1 MREINEKIS
10 IWAFWVI
17 ITISVLALTG
27 WLADVLSL
35 AGMGD
40 NSVPMAP
47 VTALC
52 FILTSF
58 AALNFLQKRIS
69 LTLSKIIFI
78 FVFVVCLIILID
90 TSTGYPIEFERIIGN
105 SPGLLND
112 FPIGRMSPAT
122 CILFLISVV
131 SLLTIITKNK
141 WHKTVIFLST
151 AALFASFI
159 FDLGYLYDTP
169 LLYGRT
175 IIPPAWNTSL
185 AFTFLFIGILSG
197 FGMNEKPLNLFVG
210 ESVRARLMRSF
221 LPVTVLIIVVAG
233 WIDTIFAKIIND
245 HVLVTALVT
254 ILSLLVISFIILK
267 LSGKI
272 GNDIDYIF
280 AFRKEAEKAVK
291 ESEEKYRSIFENSS
305 VAILLTTTDG
315 SILSVN
321 KSACSLFGMD
331 EAEICRIGRRGII
344 DLLDPRLPMLLEE
357 RIKTGRAK
365 GELTFIKKDGTK
377 FNCEISSVVF
387 NDSEGKE
394 RNSLVIRDLTEQ
406 KKAENEIQELNKELE
421 QKVKERTLELEQK
434 NTDLERMNKLFIGR
448 ELRMIELK
456 NEIKDLED
464 KFRNIIN

>member
-78 FVFVVCLIILID
+78 FIFVVCLIILID

-159 FDLGYLYDTP
+159 FDLGYLYVTP

-267 LSGKI
+267 LSGNI

-280 AFRKEAEKAVK
+280 AFRKEAEKAVR

-421 QKVKERTLELEQK
+421 QKVKKRTLELEQK
-434 NTDLERMNKLFIGR
+434 NTALERMNKLFIGR

>member
-1 MREINEKIS
+1 MELENTDRNYIESLFSSKELGLQMRKINEKIS
-10 IWAFWVI
+10 IWAFRVI
-17 ITISVLALTG
+17 ITISFFAMTG
-27 WLADVLSL
+27 WLADALSL

-58 AALNFLQKRIS
+58 AALNFQQKRIS
-69 LTLSKIIFI
+69 LTLPKIILY

-90 TSTGYPIEFERIIGN
+90 TLTGYPIEFERIIGD
-105 SPGLLND
+105 SPGLLNNI
-112 FPIGRMSPAT
+112 PIGRMSPAT
-122 CILFLISVV
+122 SILFLISVV

-159 FDLGYLYDTP
+159 FDLGYLYGTP

-197 FGMNEKPLNLFVG
+197 FGMNEKPLTLFVG
-210 ESVRARLMRSF
+210 ESVRARLMRNF
-221 LPVTVLIIVVAG
+221 LPITVFIIVIAG
-233 WIDTIFAKIIND
+233 WIDTIFAKLVND

-254 ILSLLVISFIILK
+254 IFSLLVISFIILK

-280 AFRKEAEKAVK
+280 AFRKEAEKAVR

-305 VAILLTTTDG
+305 VAILLTATDG

-331 EAEICRIGRRGII
+331 EAEIYKIGRRGII
-344 DLLDPRLPMLLEE
+344 DLQDPRLPALLE
-357 RIKTGRAK
+357 
-365 GELTFIKKDGTK
+365 GT
-377 FNCEISSVVF
+377 
-387 NDSEGKE
+387 
-394 RNSLVIRDLTEQ
+394 
-406 KKAENEIQELNKELE
+406 
-421 QKVKERTLELEQK
+421 
-434 NTDLERMNKLFIGR
+434 
-448 ELRMIELK
+448 
-456 NEIKDLED
+456 
-464 KFRNIIN
+464 

>member
-1 MREINEKIS
+1 MRGINEKIS
-10 IWAFWVI
+10 IWAFWAI
-17 ITISVLALTG
+17 ITIGILASIG
-27 WLADVLSL
+27 WLADALLL
-35 AGMGD
+35 AGAGD

-47 VTALC
+47 LTALC
-52 FILTSF
+52 FMLISF
-58 AALNFLQKRIS
+58 AAINLLQNRIS
-69 LTLSKIIFI
+69 LSLSKIIFY
-78 FVFVVCLIILID
+78 FVFVLCLIILID
-90 TSTGYPIEFERIIGN
+90 TTTGYPIEFERIIGD
-105 SPGLLND
+105 SPGLLNN

-122 CILFLISVV
+122 CILFLIGVV
-131 SLLTIITKNK
+131 SLLTIISKNK

-159 FDLGYLYDTP
+159 FDLGYLYGTP
-169 LLYGRT
+169 LLYGHT

-197 FGMNEKPLNLFVG
+197 FGMNEKPMNLFVG

-221 LPVTVLIIVVAG
+221 LPVTVFIIIIAG
-233 WIDTIFAKIIND
+233 WVDTIFSKLIND
-245 HVLVTALVT
+245 HVLATALVT
-254 ILSLLVISFIILK
+254 TFSLLVISFIILK

-272 GNDIDYIF
+272 GNDIDCVF
-280 AFRKEAEKAVK
+280 AFRKEAEKAVR

-305 VAILLTTTDG
+305 VAILLTAPDG

-331 EAEICRIGRRGII
+331 EAEICRRGRRGII
-344 DLLDPRLPMLLEE
+344 DLLDPRLPVLLEE
-357 RIKTGRAK
+357 RLKTGRAK

-377 FNCEISSVVF
+377 FNCEMSSVVF
-387 NDSEGKE
+387 SDSEGKE

-406 KKAENEIQELNKELE
+406 QKAENEIQELNKELE

-434 NTDLERMNKLFIGR
+434 NTDLERMNRLFIGR

-456 NEIKDLED
+456 NEINDLEV
-464 KFRNIIN
+464 KIRNTIN

>member
-1 MREINEKIS
+1 MTEINEKIS
-10 IWAFWVI
+10 FLAFWAI
-17 ITISVLALTG
+17 ITISILALTG
-27 WLADVLSL
+27 WLADALLL

-58 AALNFLQKRIS
+58 TAVNFLQKRIS
-69 LTLSKIIFI
+69 LTLSKTILY

-90 TSTGYPIEFERIIGN
+90 ISTGYPIEFERIIGN
-105 SPGLLND
+105 SPGLLNN

-122 CILFLISVV
+122 CILFLISIV

-159 FDLGYLYDTP
+159 FDLGYLYGTP
-169 LLYGRT
+169 LLYGHT

-197 FGMNEKPLNLFVG
+197 FGMNEKPLNLFIG
-210 ESVRARLMRSF
+210 ESVRARLMRNF
-221 LPVTVLIIVVAG
+221 LPLTLLIIVIAG
-233 WIDTIFAKIIND
+233 WIDTIFIHFIND
-245 HVLVTALVT
+245 HVLATSMVT
-254 ILSLLVISFIILK
+254 IFSLLVISFIILK

-272 GNDIDYIF
+272 GNEIDYIF
-280 AFRKEAEKAVK
+280 AFRKEAENAIR
-291 ESEEKYRSIFENSS
+291 ESEEKYRSIFENSG
-305 VAILLTTTDG
+305 VAILLTAPDG

-331 EAEICRIGRRGII
+331 EAEICRIGRKGII
-344 DLLDPRLPMLLEE
+344 DLLDPRLPVLMEE
-357 RIKTGRAK
+357 RLETGSAK

-377 FNCEISSVVF
+377 FDCEVSSVIF

-394 RNSLVIRDLTEQ
+394 RTSLVIRDLTEQ
-406 KKAENEIQELNKELE
+406 KKAEKEIQELNKELE

-434 NTDLERMNKLFIGR
+434 NSDLERMNKLFIGR

-464 KFRNIIN
+464 KFQNAIN

>member
-10 IWAFWVI
+10 IWAFSVI
-17 ITISVLALTG
+17 IALCVLALTG
-27 WLADVLSL
+27 WLAGSLAL

-40 NSVPMAP
+40 NSIPMAP

-58 AALNFLQKRIS
+58 AAINFLQKRIS
-69 LTLSKIIFI
+69 LTLSKMISYI
-78 FVFVVCLIILID
+78 VFVVCLIILID

-105 SPGLLND
+105 SPGLLNN

-122 CILFLISVV
+122 SILFLIGIV
-131 SLLTIITKNK
+131 SFLTIISKNS
-141 WHKTVIFLST
+141 WHKPVIFLST

-159 FDLGYLYDTP
+159 FDLGYLYGTQ
-169 LLYGRT
+169 LLYGRA

-197 FGMNEKPLNLFVG
+197 FGMNEKPLILFVG
-210 ESVRARLMRSF
+210 ESVRARLMRNF
-221 LPVTVLIIVVAG
+221 LPLTIFIIVIAG
-233 WIDTIFAKIIND
+233 WINTIFMHFIND
-245 HVLVTALVT
+245 HVLATSLVT
-254 ILSLLVISFIILK
+254 IFSLSAISFIILK

-280 AFRKEAEKAVK
+280 AFREEAEKAIR
-291 ESEEKYRSIFENSS
+291 ESEEKYRSIFENSG
-305 VAILLTTTDG
+305 VAILLTAPDG

-321 KSACSLFGMD
+321 NSACSLFGMN
-331 EAEICRIGRRGII
+331 EAEICRIGRKGII
-344 DLLDPRLPMLLEE
+344 DLSDPRLPNLLEE

-365 GELTFIKKDGTK
+365 GVISFIKKDGTK
-377 FNCEISSVVF
+377 FDCEVSSVVF
-387 NDSEGKE
+387 NDSEGNE
-394 RNSLVIRDLTEQ
+394 RTSLFIRDLAEQ
-406 KKAENEIQELNKELE
+406 RQAESEIQELNMELE

-434 NTDLERMNKLFIGR
+434 NFELERINKLFIGR

-456 NEIKDLED
+456 KEIKKWENQFLSD
-464 KFRNIIN
+464 

>member
-1 MREINEKIS
+1 MKGINEKIS

-17 ITISVLALTG
+17 IIICILALTG
-27 WLADVLSL
+27 WLADALLL

-69 LTLSKIIFI
+69 LALSKIILY

-90 TSTGYPIEFERIIGN
+90 TSTGYPIEFERIIGD
-105 SPGLLND
+105 SPGLLNN

-122 CILFLISVV
+122 SILFLISVA

-197 FGMNEKPLNLFVG
+197 FGMNEKPMNLFVG
-210 ESVRARLMRSF
+210 ESVRARLMRNF
-221 LPVTVLIIVVAG
+221 LPLTVLIIVIAG
-233 WIDTIFAKIIND
+233 WIDTIFIPLIND
-245 HVLVTALVT
+245 HVLVSALVT
-254 ILSLLVISFIILK
+254 VFSLLVISFIILK
-267 LSGKI
+267 LSGRI
-272 GNDIDYIF
+272 GNDIDHIF
-280 AFRKEAEKAVK
+280 AFRKEAEKAVR

-305 VAILLTTTDG
+305 VAILLTAADG

-321 KSACSLFGMD
+321 KSACILFGMD

-344 DLLDPRLPMLLEE
+344 DLSDPRLPLILEE
-357 RIKTGRAK
+357 RLKTGRAK

-406 KKAENEIQELNKELE
+406 KKAEKEIQELNKELE

-456 NEIKDLED
+456 NEINYLED
-464 KFRNIIN
+464 KILNAIN

>member
-17 ITISVLALTG
+17 ITLSVLALTG
-27 WLADVLSL
+27 WLADSLSL

-40 NSVPMAP
+40 NSIPMAP

-58 AALNFLQKRIS
+58 AAVNFLQKRIS
-69 LTLSKIIFI
+69 LTLSKIVFY

-90 TSTGYPIEFERIIGN
+90 TSTGYPVEFERMIGN
-105 SPGLLND
+105 SPGLLNN
-112 FPIGRMSPAT
+112 FPIGRMSPVT

-131 SLLTIITKNK
+131 SLLTIITKNR
-141 WHKTVIFLST
+141 WHKPVIFLST

-159 FDLGYLYDTP
+159 FDLGYLYGTP

-197 FGMNEKPLNLFVG
+197 FGMNEKPLNLFAG
-210 ESVRARLMRSF
+210 ESVRARLMRNF
-221 LPVTVLIIVVAG
+221 LPLTVFIIVIAG
-233 WIDTIFAKIIND
+233 WINTIFINFIND
-245 HVLVTALVT
+245 HVLSTSLVT
-254 ILSLLVISFIILK
+254 IFSLLVISFVILK

-280 AFRKEAEKAVK
+280 AFRKEAEKAIR
-291 ESEEKYRSIFENSS
+291 ESEEKYRSIFENSG
-305 VAILLTTTDG
+305 VAILLTAPDG

-321 KSACSLFGMD
+321 NSACLLFGMD
-331 EAEICRIGRRGII
+331 EAEICRIGRNGII
-344 DLLDPRLPMLLEE
+344 DLSDPRLPGILEE
-357 RIKTGRAK
+357 RIKSGRAK

-377 FNCEISSVVF
+377 FNCEISSVIF
-387 NDSEGKE
+387 NDSEGKKL
-394 RNSLVIRDLTEQ
+394 NSLVIRDLTEQ
-406 KKAENEIQELNKELE
+406 QKAENEIQELNKELE

-434 NTDLERMNKLFIGR
+434 NSDLERMNKLFIGR

-456 NEIKDLED
+456 NEIK
-464 KFRNIIN
+464 KWKNQ